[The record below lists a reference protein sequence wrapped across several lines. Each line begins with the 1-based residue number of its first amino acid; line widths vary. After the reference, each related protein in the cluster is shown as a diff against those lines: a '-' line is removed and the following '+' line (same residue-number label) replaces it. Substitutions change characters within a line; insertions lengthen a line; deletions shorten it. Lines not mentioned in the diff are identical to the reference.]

1 MRQRNEVKAMR
12 IVQKVDSGPNLQS
25 TPRACATPLGSRHAP
40 GLGFDRMLTKRNV
53 MKKARRS
60 LPILVALVFLSSLP
74 LQGGNAKDDIDK
86 IGSRHVARRS
96 VVPQAL
102 ETRMGKLAAA
112 RLERSSRVVQDQDLN
127 KYVNRIANRIAGNS
141 DLDMPVT
148 AKIVDSPQFD
158 AFSVPGGFL
167 YVTTGLLGDLDNEGE
182 LVVLFISIAIL

>member
-1 MRQRNEVKAMR
+1 
-12 IVQKVDSGPNLQS
+12 
-25 TPRACATPLGSRHAP
+25 
-40 GLGFDRMLTKRNV
+40 MLTKRNV

-86 IGSRHVARRS
+86 IGNRHVARRS

-127 KYVNRIANRIAGNS
+127 EYVNRIANRIAGNS